1 MMSKAAKKH
10 YLNQDT
16 RIFKTIGGM
25 HGSVFDKQLSYKF
38 NNLFLDKIIDDS
50 DKFLTDVGGV
60 PHKQDLMNT
69 DKEMTM
75 YVELGPNSKDKNAQE
90 IWKVLPGY
98 IQDRILANNKHK
110 ARGDVRVRMYLKKV
124 QELNTGKISQRNFDD
139 WMATSENY
147 EAAKKALGSIY
158 IRRDLMNDYFGYRKM
173 SVGEIKAL
181 KGSYKRLALL
191 AESWW
196 QDSMLAIRTNIV
208 MKIPEVLY
216 SNIRSNFNLM
226 MMYGVGPIEALRL
239 HKEAMFELN
248 RYLKLEQDII
258 DMATEKALIN
268 DPVLHKKIDQQI
280 KLKTNE
286 LKKSKIRPLF
296 EAGLYQQI
304 EEDLTDEDIH
314 KQTKVSE
321 FGHMIMNTLGLNS
334 FMKDTAELL
343 YMTQKT
349 KAFNFMVK
357 AHQQSDTIFR
367 YSLYYALL
375 KKKNKDG
382 TPKYTEQQV
391 IQIITDAAINYNAA
405 DPKVLQYL
413 NDISFVRFSKF
424 FLRIQNVIHYL
435 ALEHPTEAAL
445 MLISQYMFANTDDVL
460 DYTLIHKNYDALF
473 PIQMIHP
480 LDAVANLITPHGPS
494 FALDSL
500 SLTG

>member
-1 MMSKAAKKH
+1 M
-10 YLNQDT
+10 
-16 RIFKTIGGM
+16 
-25 HGSVFDKQLSYKF
+25 
-38 NNLFLDKIIDDS
+38 
-50 DKFLTDVGGV
+50 
-60 PHKQDLMNT
+60 
-69 DKEMTM
+69 
-75 YVELGPNSKDKNAQE
+75 
-90 IWKVLPGY
+90 
-98 IQDRILANNKHK
+98 
-110 ARGDVRVRMYLKKV
+110 
-124 QELNTGKISQRNFDD
+124 
-139 WMATSENY
+139 
-147 EAAKKALGSIY
+147 
-158 IRRDLMNDYFGYRKM
+158 
-173 SVGEIKAL
+173 
-181 KGSYKRLALL
+181 
-191 AESWW
+191 
-196 QDSMLAIRTNIV
+196 
-208 MKIPEVLY
+208 
-216 SNIRSNFNLM
+216 
-226 MMYGVGPIEALRL
+226 
-239 HKEAMFELN
+239 
-248 RYLKLEQDII
+248 
-258 DMATEKALIN
+258 
-268 DPVLHKKIDQQI
+268 
-280 KLKTNE
+280 
-286 LKKSKIRPLF
+286 RPLF

-445 MLISQYMFANTDDVL
+445 MLISQYMFANTDDVF

-480 LDAVANLITPHGPS
+480 LDAVANLVTPHGPS